1 MEKLS
6 TIFFLF
12 FAIYICEINKKQF
25 SVKQAV
31 VWV

>member
-1 MEKLS
+1 MKK
-6 TIFFLF
+6 TFNYFFLF

-25 SVKQAV
+25 SIKQAV